1 MPETVME
8 PITNNNL
15 RIYKPCVIY
24 KSLLENVY
32 GAEGRHASCGVCD
45 ASVAAQL
52 ILGSHSST
60 FCLARR
66 RRVHASFVIYCHADS
81 CFSAAHVFIT
91 FHFDVLFRCLSVRNA
106 GFFFAFFIK
115 YVCKF
120 KSF

>member
-1 MPETVME
+1 MPETIME

-15 RIYKPCVIY
+15 RIYEPRVIY
-24 KSLLENVY
+24 ASLVENVY
-32 GAEGRHASCGVCD
+32 KGEGCHASCGVCGGAGID
-45 ASVAAQL
+45 RVSGTAQL

-91 FHFDVLFRCLSVRNA
+91 FHIEVLF
-106 GFFFAFFIK
+106 
-115 YVCKF
+115 
-120 KSF
+120 